1 MNMDQNDL
9 SEMLETAVVAARSAG
24 QRAMEEIDFV
34 KASVKKPGELVTQT
48 DIRCQQL
55 IVDTIK
61 RKYPDHGFIA
71 EEGERGEILKYRP
84 RAGESI
90 WWAVDPID
98 GTNNF
103 AHQIPIFAVSIA
115 ALYNGEPIAGAIFE
129 PATDSMY
136 TAVKGGEAQLN
147 GRHIVAGE
155 EQINEFASVALDSHF
170 GDNMPGWVCE
180 IMRRTRFR
188 NFGTTALHFG
198 YVAKGSLAAAIV
210 CTPKLWDIA
219 AGAVVVESGGG
230 IITDWQGNKIFPIDL
245 DGYEGQAFRTLAANG
260 KVHPQIVDI
269 INSKESRFAEH
280 PLPE

>member
-1 MNMDQNDL
+1 MNVDQNYL
-9 SEMLETAVVAARSAG
+9 SEILETAVVAARLAG

-34 KASVKKPGELVTQT
+34 KTSVKKPGELVTQT

-55 IVDTIK
+55 IIETIK

-71 EEGERGEILKYRP
+71 EEGEQGKILKYPP
-84 RAGESI
+84 RSSGSI

-103 AHQIPIFAVSIA
+103 AHQIPIFTVSIA
-115 ALYNGEPIAGAIFE
+115 ALYNGEPIAGAVFE
-129 PATDSMY
+129 PATDSIY

-155 EQINEFASVALDSHF
+155 EQMNEFSSVALDSHF

-219 AGAVVVESGGG
+219 AGTTVVESGGG
-230 IITDWQGNKIFPIDL
+230 VVTDWRGNKIFPIDL
-245 DGYEGQAFRTLAANG
+245 DAYEGQAFHTLVANRV
-260 KVHPQIVDI
+260 VHQQIVDM
-269 INSKESRFAEH
+269 INSNK
-280 PLPE
+280 